1 MTDGATPAD
10 DSTPPPQPTAKSTP
24 KKGEVVA
31 AIVETVTEQIM
42 DRVIDLDIDRELHE
56 SYLTYAMSTIMD
68 RALPD
73 ARDGLK
79 PSQRRILVAMNDL
92 RLAPGKKH
100 IKCAKICGD
109 TSGNYHP
116 HGESVIYP
124 TMVNLGQDWKTR
136 YMLVDKQGNF
146 GSIEGD
152 PPAAM
157 RYTEARMTAHAM
169 AMMEDL
175 DKETVDF
182 KPNYDDRLMEPMV
195 LPAKFPNLLVNGSS
209 GIAVGMSST
218 MPPHNVREI
227 CTAIVATID
236 DPLIGVERL
245 MDIVPGPDFPTG
257 GIIMGRRGILEAY
270 SAGRGRIVVRG
281 RIRHEK
287 VNQRD
292 AIVIDEIP
300 FQISQSALIE
310 KIVEAAKDDRIADIS
325 DVRNH
330 SGRDART
337 RIQVI
342 LKKGADPVT
351 VEKQLYEFT
360 PLQSSYS
367 IQNIALINHQP
378 RTLSLRQ
385 LIQCYI
391 DHRCSV
397 IRRRTEFE
405 LRQARQ
411 AAHKLEGLIY
421 AVCDI
426 DEVIRLIRSSRTRD
440 EAITRLMERAF
451 RISSDYARIDIV
463 PARLV
468 ERAELAFTQGK
479 GGVHLTR
486 VQADAIGA
494 LRLIQLVGLEIEKL
508 ASELA
513 ALLGKIDALEL
524 ILSDERLILAIV
536 RADTVEMGERFGDE
550 RRTAIESNEAEDFEM
565 GELVPQHT
573 AVVTVSHAG
582 YVKRLPLDTYRTQGR
597 GGTGIKGSEAR
608 EDDYVEHVLVCG
620 SHDDLLCFTDT
631 GRVFR
636 MKVWQIP
643 EMARTAK
650 GRAIVNLLELRE
662 GEKITTFLPIEDFE
676 KKEDYLFFA
685 TSKGRVKRTSLKD
698 YGNVNRSGIIALGL
712 NDDDNLIGV
721 ISTSGTDHVLL
732 ATREGMAI
740 RFDEDDARVM
750 GRPAAGV
757 KGIELAD
764 SDAVV
769 GLIRCDEEC
778 ALLTVTSNGYG
789 KRTSLREYLVQSED
803 GSTRAQSR
811 GGKGRIDIQTT
822 EKNGLVV
829 AVLPISESDSVVIV
843 SSTGMLVR
851 FPASQIREVGR
862 NTQGVR
868 VTRLKDGDSVVGVAS
883 APMDEAEL
891 AALKLEASTNAS
903 AESATESTLDNT
915 SADAKPTTPPEATA

>member
-169 AMMEDL
+169 ALMEDL

-270 SAGRGRIVVRG
+270 SAGRGRIIVRG
-281 RIRHEK
+281 RVRHEK
-287 VNQRD
+287 VNGRD

-310 KIVEAAKDDRIADIS
+310 KIVEAAKDPDRITEIS

-342 LKKGADPVT
+342 LKKSADPAT

-385 LIQCYI
+385 LIQCYV

-513 ALLGKIDALEL
+513 ALLSKIDALEL
-524 ILSDERLILAIV
+524 ILSDERFILAIV

-550 RRTAIESNEAEDFEM
+550 RRTAIETNEAEDFELGSM
-565 GELVPQHT
+565 VPPHT
-573 AVVTVSHAG
+573 AVLTVSHAG

-608 EDDYVEHVLVCG
+608 EDDYVEQVLVCG

-636 MKVWQIP
+636 KKVWQIP

-650 GRAIVNLLELRE
+650 GRAIVNVLELRE
-662 GEKITTFLPIEDFE
+662 GEKIKTFLPIEDFE

-698 YGNVNRSGIIALGL
+698 YSNVNRSGIIAIGL

-740 RFDEDDARVM
+740 RFEEDDARVM
-750 GRPAAGV
+750 GRAAAGV

-764 SDAVV
+764 TDAVV
-769 GLIRCDEEC
+769 GLIRCDESC
-778 ALLTVTSNGYG
+778 ALLTVTSKGYG

-822 EKNGLVV
+822 DKNGLVV

-851 FPASQIREVGR
+851 IPASEIREVGR

-883 APMDEAEL
+883 ARMDEAEL
-891 AALKLEASTNAS
+891 AALANATAETTDLATSDSTQPD
-903 AESATESTLDNT
+903 TT
-915 SADAKPTTPPEATA
+915 SDAKPMTEPDS